1 MYNEGSLL
9 PARATALL
17 GAAVEGHAM
26 IRLAP
31 TFITTVAQ
39 AEIPI
44 VQLAREAGVAESTI
58 HALLNPDQHP
68 HRKGGMHRATAW
80 KLANA
85 FARRAQVSPQEA
97 YQSLIVEEDL

>member
-1 MYNEGSLL
+1 
-9 PARATALL
+9 
-17 GAAVEGHAM
+17 M

-31 TFITTVAQ
+31 TFINTVAQ

-68 HRKGGMHRATAW
+68 HRKGGMHRTTAW

-85 FARRAQVSPQEA
+85 FARRAQITPPGSVQRTDCRGNAVMGAALRRDRGAS
-97 YQSLIVEEDL
+97 V